1 MNPYLRTMAAA
12 VVAADVNPNPNPNPK
27 DEVLVSGYLYA

>member
-12 VVAADVNPNPNPNPK
+12 VVAADVNPNPNPK